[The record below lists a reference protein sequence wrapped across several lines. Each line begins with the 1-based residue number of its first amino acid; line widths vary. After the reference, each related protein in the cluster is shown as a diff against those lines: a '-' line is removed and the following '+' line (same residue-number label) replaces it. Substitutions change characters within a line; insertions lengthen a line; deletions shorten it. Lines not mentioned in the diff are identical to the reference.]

1 MENRLN
7 RVIRA
12 LVEMGSKN
20 PIRLIHDQGAGG
32 TSNVTKEIVEPYGS
46 IIDID
51 AVVRGDE
58 TLTPMETWIAEY
70 QEQNTILV
78 HYHDLDIV
86 EKLCKRERVPC
97 AVIGKIENRK
107 YYCKDKSL

>member
-12 LVEMGSKN
+12 MAELGHQN

-32 TSNVTKEIVEPYGS
+32 TSNVSKEIIEPFGS

-51 AVVRGDE
+51 AVVCGDD
-58 TLTPMETWIAEY
+58 TMTPMEIWIAEY
-70 QEQNTILV
+70 QEQNTIL
-78 HYHDLDIV
+78 I
-86 EKLCKRERVPC
+86 
-97 AVIGKIENRK
+97 
-107 YYCKDKSL
+107 DKGST